1 MRHRGSKLTIELK
14 ELHQKLIRT
23 PFLLNECRNNSAII
37 KGRWNFIPPPIF
49 QSLTEWF
56 HFTCILPC
64 KTIYLT
70 FNFFELTGKWIFRQ
84 IVMFLTVEWTEM
96 DEPLACTLHNT
107 KEPFWYKK
115 WSTTPSPI
123 ATCLV
128 LNSDNFDSLLYIC
141 SNLKCRRN
149 ARQNPLPSSEYIKR

>member
-1 MRHRGSKLTIELK
+1 MSLNNCIKNLSELHSFLMSAGTTVRLLK
-14 ELHQKLIRT
+14 EGETL
-23 PFLLNECRNNSAII
+23 S
-37 KGRWNFIPPPIF
+37 PPPIF

-70 FNFFELTGKWIFRQ
+70 FNIFELTGKWIFRQ

-107 KEPFWYKK
+107 NEPFWYKK

>member
-1 MRHRGSKLTIELK
+1 MSLNNCIKNLSELHSFLMSAGTTVRLLK
-14 ELHQKLIRT
+14 EGETL
-23 PFLLNECRNNSAII
+23 S
-37 KGRWNFIPPPIF
+37 PPHLSKPYRVISF
-49 QSLTEWF
+49 YMY
-56 HFTCILPC
+56 LPC

-107 KEPFWYKK
+107 NEPFWYKK